1 MRCDHHV
8 MPMNIVANA
17 ATVATAAPIIPK
29 GGISRRL
36 TAMFTTAA
44 VPVTTQLNCVRRVR
58 PTAITT
64 TT

>member
-1 MRCDHHV
+1 
-8 MPMNIVANA
+8 MPTNIVAKA

-29 GGISRRL
+29 GGMSRRFS
-36 TAMFTTAA
+36 AMFTIAA